1 MAKHLLSFLEKN
13 FFQLHVPGTC
23 ISDRSIYSYTE
34 YYEIKDLFIPPFQ
47 LLSLLVKSLGL
58 KDITLSH
65 IQRPVHHMNQP

>member
-1 MAKHLLSFLEKN
+1 MAKHLLSFLEKF
-13 FFQLHVPGTC
+13 FFQLHVHVY

>member
-1 MAKHLLSFLEKN
+1 MAKHLLSFLEKF
-13 FFQLHVPGTC
+13 FFQLHVHVFQIDPYTPT
-23 ISDRSIYSYTE
+23 RTE

-65 IQRPVHHMNQP
+65 IQRPVHYMNQP